1 MKKYKD
7 LNTNSKLQRS
17 QMWVPI
23 TIHEK
28 VSLTRG
34 DNGLSTVKW
43 GLCISTKEYILT
55 YSLKSKCCST
65 DQYSALLRRQ

>member
-7 LNTNSKLQRS
+7 LNTTSKLQRS

-28 VSLTRG
+28 VSLTTG

-43 GLCISTKEYILT
+43 GYAVCPEGSTKVHR
-55 YSLKSKCCST
+55 SLLCPT
-65 DQYSALLRRQ
+65 

>member
-55 YSLKSKCCST
+55 YPLKSKCCST

>member
-7 LNTNSKLQRS
+7 LNNNSKLQRS

-43 GLCISTKEYILT
+43 GLC
-55 YSLKSKCCST
+55 SLS
-65 DQYSALLRRQ
+65 LHIH